1 MSGVLTPAVVAT
13 ALTVYRESGTY
24 ASAARAVG
32 CEESTVRKALRR
44 HTAPERWQIMADALD
59 DAHEAALATV
69 VLARQ
74 RTVDALAIT
83 DDVRDVALLSHTLHE
98 GLRAVT
104 TARAAHG
111 RIAVVDVEPESV
123 DDDALCI
130 KLERLSTEHLR
141 LRIERLSEG
150 LARDVLAMSADALAA
165 AVADRVRALLA
176 RVAAGDSAAA
186 GTLGQLFPE
195 PCSGVR

>member
-1 MSGVLTPAVVAT
+1 MSGVLPPAVIAS
-13 ALTVYRESGTY
+13 ALAVYRESGTY

-32 CEESTVRKALRR
+32 CDESTVRKALRR
-44 HTAPERWQIMADALD
+44 HSAPERWQIMADALD

-74 RTVDALAIT
+74 RTVDALHAA

-111 RIAVVDVEPESV
+111 RIAVVDVEPEPE
-123 DDDALCI
+123 DDAGVVA
-130 KLERLSTEHLR
+130 KLRRLVQGKRDGAADTVRAMPAEQLAER
-141 LRIERLSEG
+141 
-150 LARDVLAMSADALAA
+150 
-165 AVADRVRALLA
+165 VAERVRVLLA
-176 RVAAGDSAAA
+176 RVASGDSDAAA
-186 GTLGQLFPE
+186 TLAVVLE
-195 PCSGVR
+195 EL

>member
-1 MSGVLTPAVVAT
+1 MSGVLPPAVIAS
-13 ALTVYRESGTY
+13 ALAVYRESGTY

-32 CEESTVRKALRR
+32 CDESTVRKALRR
-44 HTAPERWQIMADALD
+44 HSAPERWQIMADALD

-74 RTVDALAIT
+74 RTVNALQVA

-111 RIAVVDVEPESV
+111 RIAVVDVEPEPEPA
-123 DDDALCI
+123 DDAGVVA
-130 KLERLSTEHLR
+130 RLRRLVQGKRDGAADTVRAMPAEHLA
-141 LRIERLSEG
+141 ER
-150 LARDVLAMSADALAA
+150 
-165 AVADRVRALLA
+165 VAERVRVLLA
-176 RVAAGDSAAA
+176 RVASGDSDAAA
-186 GTLGQLFPE
+186 TLAVVLE
-195 PCSGVR
+195 EL

>member
-1 MSGVLTPAVVAT
+1 
-13 ALTVYRESGTY
+13 
-24 ASAARAVG
+24 VG
-32 CEESTVRKALRR
+32 CDESTVRKALRR

-74 RTVDALAIT
+74 RTVDALQVA

-111 RIAVVDVEPESV
+111 RISVVDVQPEPA
-123 DDDALCI
+123 DDDALAA
-130 KLERLSTEHLR
+130 KLDGVVAARLRERLERIRRGAAES
-141 LRIERLSEG
+141 
-150 LARDVLAMSADALAA
+150 VLAMPAEQLAER
-165 AVADRVRALLA
+165 VAERVRALLVL
-176 RVAAGDSAAA
+176 VASGDSDAAA
-186 GTLGQLFPE
+186 SLAVVLEG
-195 PCSGVR
+195 

>member
-1 MSGVLTPAVVAT
+1 MSGVLPPAVIAS
-13 ALTVYRESGTY
+13 ALAVYRESGTY

-32 CEESTVRKALRR
+32 CDESTVRKALRR

-74 RTVDALAIT
+74 RTVAALEVS

-111 RIAVVDVEPESV
+111 RIVVDVQPEPA
-123 DDDALCI
+123 DDDALAATLDGVVAARLRER
-130 KLERLSTEHLR
+130 LERIRRGAAES
-141 LRIERLSEG
+141 
-150 LARDVLAMSADALAA
+150 VLAMPAEQLAER
-165 AVADRVRALLA
+165 VAERVRALLVL
-176 RVAAGDSAAA
+176 VASGDSDAAA
-186 GTLGQLFPE
+186 TLAVVLEGL
-195 PCSGVR
+195 

>member
-1 MSGVLTPAVVAT
+1 MSGVLPPAVIAS
-13 ALTVYRESGTY
+13 ALQVYRAQGTY

-32 CEESTVRKALRR
+32 CDESTVRKALRR

-74 RTVDALAIT
+74 RTVAALEVS

-111 RIAVVDVEPESV
+111 RIVVDVQPEPESA
-123 DDDALCI
+123 DDDALAA
-130 KLERLSTEHLR
+130 KLDGVVAARLRERLERIRRGAAES
-141 LRIERLSEG
+141 
-150 LARDVLAMSADALAA
+150 VLAMPAEQLAVR
-165 AVADRVRALLA
+165 VAERVRALLVL
-176 RVAAGDSAAA
+176 VASGDSDAAA
-186 GTLGQLFPE
+186 SLAVVLEG
-195 PCSGVR
+195 

>member
-1 MSGVLTPAVVAT
+1 VSGVLPPAVIASALVA
-13 ALTVYRESGTY
+13 YRSQGTY

-32 CEESTVRKALRR
+32 CDESTVRKALRR

-74 RTVDALAIT
+74 RTVAALEVS

-111 RIAVVDVEPESV
+111 RISVVDVEPEAV
-123 DDDALCI
+123 DDDALAARLDGVVAARI
-130 KLERLSTEHLR
+130 RERLDMIRRSAAESVFAMPMEQR
-141 LRIERLSEG
+141 AERVAERVRVLLALVASGDSEAATLLGHMLSEG
-150 LARDVLAMSADALAA
+150 
-165 AVADRVRALLA
+165 
-176 RVAAGDSAAA
+176 
-186 GTLGQLFPE
+186 
-195 PCSGVR
+195 

>member
-1 MSGVLTPAVVAT
+1 MSGVLPPAVIASALVA
-13 ALTVYRESGTY
+13 YRAQGTY

-32 CEESTVRKALRR
+32 CDESTVRKALRR

-74 RTVDALAIT
+74 RTVAALAT
-83 DDVRDVALLSHTLHE
+83 ADDVRDVALLSHTLHE

-111 RIAVVDVEPESV
+111 RIAVVDVEPEPA
-123 DDDALCI
+123 DDDALAA
-130 KLERLSTEHLR
+130 KLDGVVAARLRERLERIRRGAAES
-141 LRIERLSEG
+141 
-150 LARDVLAMSADALAA
+150 VLAMPAEQRAER
-165 AVADRVRALLA
+165 VAERVRVLLA
-176 RVAAGDSAAA
+176 LVASGDSEAA
-186 GTLGQLFPE
+186 TRLGHLLE
-195 PCSGVR
+195 G

>member
-1 MSGVLTPAVVAT
+1 MSGVLPPAVIAS
-13 ALTVYRESGTY
+13 ALQVYRAQGTY

-32 CEESTVRKALRR
+32 CDESTVRKALRR

-74 RTVDALAIT
+74 RTVAALEVS
-83 DDVRDVALLSHTLHE
+83 DDVRAVALLSHTLHE

-111 RIAVVDVEPESV
+111 RIVVDVQPEPESA
-123 DDDALCI
+123 DDDALAA
-130 KLERLSTEHLR
+130 KLDGVVAARLRERLERIRRGAAES
-141 LRIERLSEG
+141 
-150 LARDVLAMSADALAA
+150 VLAMPAEQLAER
-165 AVADRVRALLA
+165 VAERVRALLVL
-176 RVAAGDSAAA
+176 VASGDSDAAA
-186 GTLGQLFPE
+186 SLAVVLEG
-195 PCSGVR
+195 

>member
-1 MSGVLTPAVVAT
+1 MSGVLTPAVIAS
-13 ALTVYRESGTY
+13 ALEIYRSTGTF
-24 ASAARAVG
+24 AGAARAVG
-32 CEESTVRKALRR
+32 VEESTVRKALRR
-44 HTAPERWQIMADALD
+44 HTAPERHELMADALD
-59 DAHEAALATV
+59 DAHEAALASV
-69 VLARQ
+69 VIARQ
-74 RTVDALAIT
+74 RTVDALQVAEDI
-83 DDVRDVALLSHTLHE
+83 RDVALCAHTLHE

-111 RIAVVDVEPESV
+111 RLVLVAVQPESV

>member
-1 MSGVLTPAVVAT
+1 MSGVLPPAVIAS
-13 ALTVYRESGTY
+13 ALQVYRAQGTY

-32 CEESTVRKALRR
+32 CDESTVRKALRR

-74 RTVDALAIT
+74 RTVAALEGA
-83 DDVRDVALLSHTLHE
+83 DDVRDVAVLSHTLHE

-111 RIAVVDVEPESV
+111 RIVVDVQPEPEST
-123 DDDALCI
+123 DDDALAARLDGVVAARLRER
-130 KLERLSTEHLR
+130 LERIRRGAAES
-141 LRIERLSEG
+141 
-150 LARDVLAMSADALAA
+150 VLAMPAEQLAER
-165 AVADRVRALLA
+165 VAERVRALLVL
-176 RVAAGDSAAA
+176 VASGDSDAAA
-186 GTLGQLFPE
+186 SLASVLEG
-195 PCSGVR
+195 

>member
-1 MSGVLTPAVVAT
+1 VIAS
-13 ALTVYRESGTY
+13 ALQVYRAQGTY

-32 CEESTVRKALRR
+32 CDESTVRKALRR

-74 RTVDALAIT
+74 RTVAALEVS
-83 DDVRDVALLSHTLHE
+83 DDVRAVALLSHTLHE

-111 RIAVVDVEPESV
+111 RIVVDVQPEPESA
-123 DDDALCI
+123 DDDALAA
-130 KLERLSTEHLR
+130 KLDGVVAARLRERLERIRRGAAES
-141 LRIERLSEG
+141 
-150 LARDVLAMSADALAA
+150 VLAMPAEQLAER
-165 AVADRVRALLA
+165 VAERVRALLVL
-176 RVAAGDSAAA
+176 VASGDSDAAA
-186 GTLGQLFPE
+186 SLAVVLEG
-195 PCSGVR
+195 

>member
-1 MSGVLTPAVVAT
+1 VSGVLPPAVIASALVA
-13 ALTVYRESGTY
+13 YRAQGTY

-32 CEESTVRKALRR
+32 CDESTVRKALRR

-74 RTVDALAIT
+74 RTVDALQVA

-111 RIAVVDVEPESV
+111 RIAVVDVEPEPA
-123 DDDALCI
+123 DDDALAA
-130 KLERLSTEHLR
+130 KLDGVVAARIRERLDMIR
-141 LRIERLSEG
+141 R
-150 LARDVLAMSADALAA
+150 LAA
-165 AVADRVRALLA
+165 ESVFAMPMEQRAERVAERVRVLLA
-176 RVAAGDSAAA
+176 LVASGDSDAAA
-186 GTLGQLFPE
+186 SLAVVLEG
-195 PCSGVR
+195 

>member
-1 MSGVLTPAVVAT
+1 VSGVLPPAVIASALVA
-13 ALTVYRESGTY
+13 YRAQGTY

-32 CEESTVRKALRR
+32 CDESTVRKALRR

-74 RTVDALAIT
+74 RTVAALAT
-83 DDVRDVALLSHTLHE
+83 ADDVRDVALLSHTLHE

-111 RIAVVDVEPESV
+111 RIAVVDVEPEPEPEPVCDSLLV
-123 DDDALCI
+123 AKLKRLVQGKRDGVAADVFAMPAEQLAERVAERVRVLLALVASGDTDAATL
-130 KLERLSTEHLR
+130 LGGV
-141 LRIERLSEG
+141 LSEG
-150 LARDVLAMSADALAA
+150 
-165 AVADRVRALLA
+165 
-176 RVAAGDSAAA
+176 
-186 GTLGQLFPE
+186 
-195 PCSGVR
+195 

>member
-1 MSGVLTPAVVAT
+1 VSGVLPPAVIAS
-13 ALTVYRESGTY
+13 ALQVYRSQGTY

-32 CEESTVRKALRR
+32 CDESTVRKALRR

-74 RTVDALAIT
+74 RTVAALAT
-83 DDVRDVALLSHTLHE
+83 ADDVRDVALLSHTLHE

-111 RIAVVDVEPESV
+111 RIAVVDVEPEPA
-123 DDDALCI
+123 DDDALAA
-130 KLERLSTEHLR
+130 KLDGVVAARIRERLDMIR
-141 LRIERLSEG
+141 R
-150 LARDVLAMSADALAA
+150 LAA
-165 AVADRVRALLA
+165 ESVFAMPMEQRAERVAERVRVLLA
-176 RVAAGDSAAA
+176 LVASGDSDAAA
-186 GTLGQLFPE
+186 SLAVVLEG
-195 PCSGVR
+195 

>member
-1 MSGVLTPAVVAT
+1 MSGVLPPAVIAS
-13 ALTVYRESGTY
+13 ALQVYRAQGTY

-32 CEESTVRKALRR
+32 CDESTVRKALRR

-74 RTVDALAIT
+74 RTVDALQVA

-111 RIAVVDVEPESV
+111 RIAVVDVQPEPA
-123 DDDALCI
+123 DDDALAA
-130 KLERLSTEHLR
+130 KLDGVVAARIRERLDMIRRSAAESVFAMPMEQR
-141 LRIERLSEG
+141 AERVAERVRVLLALVASGDSEAATLLGHMLSEG
-150 LARDVLAMSADALAA
+150 
-165 AVADRVRALLA
+165 
-176 RVAAGDSAAA
+176 
-186 GTLGQLFPE
+186 
-195 PCSGVR
+195 

>member
-1 MSGVLTPAVVAT
+1 VSGVLPPAVIAS
-13 ALTVYRESGTY
+13 ALQVYRAQGTY

-32 CEESTVRKALRR
+32 CDESTVRKALRR

-74 RTVDALAIT
+74 RTVDALQVA

-111 RIAVVDVEPESV
+111 RISVVDVQPEPA
-123 DDDALCI
+123 DDDALAA
-130 KLERLSTEHLR
+130 KLDGVVAARLRERLERIRRGAAES
-141 LRIERLSEG
+141 
-150 LARDVLAMSADALAA
+150 VLAMPAEQLAER
-165 AVADRVRALLA
+165 VAERVRALLVL
-176 RVAAGDSAAA
+176 VASGDSDAAA
-186 GTLGQLFPE
+186 SLAVVLEG
-195 PCSGVR
+195 

>member
-1 MSGVLTPAVVAT
+1 MSGVLPPAVIAS
-13 ALTVYRESGTY
+13 ALQVYRSQGTY

-32 CEESTVRKALRR
+32 CDESTVRKALRR

-74 RTVDALAIT
+74 RTVAALAT
-83 DDVRDVALLSHTLHE
+83 ADDVRDVALLSHTLHE

-111 RIAVVDVEPESV
+111 RIAVVDVEPEPA
-123 DDDALCI
+123 DDDALAA
-130 KLERLSTEHLR
+130 KLDGVVAARIRERLDMIR
-141 LRIERLSEG
+141 R
-150 LARDVLAMSADALAA
+150 LAA
-165 AVADRVRALLA
+165 ESVFAMPMEQRAERVAERVRVLLA
-176 RVAAGDSAAA
+176 LVASGDSDAAA
-186 GTLGQLFPE
+186 SLAVVLEG
-195 PCSGVR
+195 

>member
-1 MSGVLTPAVVAT
+1 VSGVLPPAVIASALVA
-13 ALTVYRESGTY
+13 YRAQGTY

-32 CEESTVRKALRR
+32 CDESTVRKALRR

-74 RTVDALAIT
+74 RTVAALEVS

-111 RIAVVDVEPESV
+111 RIAVVDVEPEPEPVCDSLLV
-123 DDDALCI
+123 AKLKRLVQGKRDGVAADVFAMPAEQLAERVAERVRVLLALVASGDTDAATL
-130 KLERLSTEHLR
+130 LGGV
-141 LRIERLSEG
+141 LSEG
-150 LARDVLAMSADALAA
+150 
-165 AVADRVRALLA
+165 
-176 RVAAGDSAAA
+176 
-186 GTLGQLFPE
+186 
-195 PCSGVR
+195 

>member
-1 MSGVLTPAVVAT
+1 MSGVLSPAVVAS

-32 CEESTVRKALRR
+32 CDESTVRKALRR
-44 HTAPERWQIMADALD
+44 HTAPERHEIMAAALD

-74 RTVDALAIT
+74 RTVAALAIT
-83 DDVRDVALLSHTLHE
+83 DDVRDVALCAHTLHE
-98 GLRAVT
+98 GLRAIT

-111 RIAVVDVEPESV
+111 RLVLVDVQPEPEPV
-123 DDDALCI
+123 DDDALCL
-130 KLERLSTEHLR
+130 KLERLSTEQLR

-186 GTLGQLFPE
+186 GTLGRLFPE
-195 PCSGVR
+195 P

>member
-1 MSGVLTPAVVAT
+1 MSGVLPPAVIAS
-13 ALTVYRESGTY
+13 ALQVYRSQGTY

-32 CEESTVRKALRR
+32 CDESTVRKALRR

-74 RTVDALAIT
+74 RTVAALEVS

-111 RIAVVDVEPESV
+111 RIAVVDVEPEPEPA
-123 DDDALCI
+123 DDDALAA
-130 KLERLSTEHLR
+130 KLDGVVAARIRERLDMIR
-141 LRIERLSEG
+141 R
-150 LARDVLAMSADALAA
+150 LAA
-165 AVADRVRALLA
+165 ESVFAMPMEQRAERVAERVRVLLA
-176 RVAAGDSAAA
+176 LVASGDSDAAA
-186 GTLGQLFPE
+186 SLAVVLEG
-195 PCSGVR
+195 

>member
-1 MSGVLTPAVVAT
+1 VSGVLPPAVIASALVA
-13 ALTVYRESGTY
+13 YRAQGTY

-32 CEESTVRKALRR
+32 CDESTVRKALRR

-74 RTVDALAIT
+74 RTVDALQVA

-111 RIAVVDVEPESV
+111 RIAVVDVEPEPEPEPVCDSLLV
-123 DDDALCI
+123 AKLKRLVQGKRDGVAADVFAMPAEQLAERVAERVRVLLALVASGDTDAATL
-130 KLERLSTEHLR
+130 LGGV
-141 LRIERLSEG
+141 LSEG
-150 LARDVLAMSADALAA
+150 
-165 AVADRVRALLA
+165 
-176 RVAAGDSAAA
+176 
-186 GTLGQLFPE
+186 
-195 PCSGVR
+195 

>member
-1 MSGVLTPAVVAT
+1 MSGVLPPAVIAS
-13 ALTVYRESGTY
+13 ALQVYRSQGTY

-32 CEESTVRKALRR
+32 CDESTVRKALRR

-74 RTVDALAIT
+74 RTVDALQVA

-111 RIAVVDVEPESV
+111 RIAVVDVEPEPEPVCDSLLV
-123 DDDALCI
+123 AKLKRLVQGKRDGVAADVFAMPAEQLAERVAERVRVLLALVASGDTDAATL
-130 KLERLSTEHLR
+130 LGGV
-141 LRIERLSEG
+141 LSEG
-150 LARDVLAMSADALAA
+150 
-165 AVADRVRALLA
+165 
-176 RVAAGDSAAA
+176 
-186 GTLGQLFPE
+186 
-195 PCSGVR
+195 

>member
-1 MSGVLTPAVVAT
+1 MSGVLPPAVIASALVA
-13 ALTVYRESGTY
+13 YRAQGTY

-32 CEESTVRKALRR
+32 CDESTVRKALRR

-74 RTVDALAIT
+74 RTVAALAT
-83 DDVRDVALLSHTLHE
+83 ADDVRDVALLSHTLHE

-111 RIAVVDVEPESV
+111 RIAVVDVEPEPEPEPVCDSLLV
-123 DDDALCI
+123 AKLKRLVQGKRDGVAADVFAMPAEQLAERVAERVRVLLALVA
-130 KLERLSTEHLR
+130 SGD
-141 LRIERLSEG
+141 S
-150 LARDVLAMSADALAA
+150 DAA
-165 AVADRVRALLA
+165 ASLA
-176 RVAAGDSAAA
+176 VVLEG
-186 GTLGQLFPE
+186 
-195 PCSGVR
+195 

>member
-1 MSGVLTPAVVAT
+1 VSGVLPPAVIAS
-13 ALTVYRESGTY
+13 ALQVYRAQGTY

-32 CEESTVRKALRR
+32 CDESTVRKALRR

-74 RTVDALAIT
+74 RTVAALEVS
-83 DDVRDVALLSHTLHE
+83 DDVRAVALLSHTLHE

-111 RIAVVDVEPESV
+111 RIVVDVQPEPESA
-123 DDDALCI
+123 DDDALAA
-130 KLERLSTEHLR
+130 KLDGVVAARLRERLERIRRGAAES
-141 LRIERLSEG
+141 
-150 LARDVLAMSADALAA
+150 VLAMPAEQLAER
-165 AVADRVRALLA
+165 VAERVRALLVL
-176 RVAAGDSAAA
+176 VASGDSDAAA
-186 GTLGQLFPE
+186 SLAVVLEG
-195 PCSGVR
+195 

>member
-1 MSGVLTPAVVAT
+1 MSGVLPPAVIAS
-13 ALTVYRESGTY
+13 ALQVYRAQGTY

-32 CEESTVRKALRR
+32 CDESTVRKALRR

-74 RTVDALAIT
+74 RTVAALEVS

-111 RIAVVDVEPESV
+111 RIVVDVEPEPEPV
-123 DDDALCI
+123 DDDALAA
-130 KLERLSTEHLR
+130 KLDGVVAARIRERLDMIRR
-141 LRIERLSEG
+141 LAAESVFAMPMEQRAERVAERVRVLLALVASGDTDAATLLGHVLSE
-150 LARDVLAMSADALAA
+150 
-165 AVADRVRALLA
+165 
-176 RVAAGDSAAA
+176 
-186 GTLGQLFPE
+186 P
-195 PCSGVR
+195 

>member
-1 MSGVLTPAVVAT
+1 VSGVLSPAVIASALVA
-13 ALTVYRESGTY
+13 YRAQGTY

-32 CEESTVRKALRR
+32 CDESTVRKALRR

-74 RTVDALAIT
+74 RTVAALEVS

-98 GLRAVT
+98 GRRAVT

-111 RIAVVDVEPESV
+111 RISVVDVEPEAV
-123 DDDALCI
+123 DDDALAARLDGVVAARI
-130 KLERLSTEHLR
+130 RERLDMIRRSAAESVFAMPMEQR
-141 LRIERLSEG
+141 AERVAERVRVLLALVASGDSEAATLLGHMLSEG
-150 LARDVLAMSADALAA
+150 
-165 AVADRVRALLA
+165 
-176 RVAAGDSAAA
+176 
-186 GTLGQLFPE
+186 
-195 PCSGVR
+195 

>member
-1 MSGVLTPAVVAT
+1 MSGVLPPAVIAS
-13 ALTVYRESGTY
+13 ALQVYRSQGTY

-32 CEESTVRKALRR
+32 CDESTVRKALRR

-74 RTVDALAIT
+74 RTVDALQVA

-111 RIAVVDVEPESV
+111 RIAVVDVEPEPA
-123 DDDALCI
+123 DDDALAA
-130 KLERLSTEHLR
+130 KLDGVVAARIRERLDMIRRLAAESVFAMPMEQRAERVAERVRVLLALVASGDSEAATLLGHL
-141 LRIERLSEG
+141 LSEG
-150 LARDVLAMSADALAA
+150 
-165 AVADRVRALLA
+165 
-176 RVAAGDSAAA
+176 
-186 GTLGQLFPE
+186 
-195 PCSGVR
+195 